1 MTNFPTK
8 EAAFELATTRLN
20 NHATDTRQFH
30 ILTERTIEKSFGW
43 VFVYEVKTAGNEN
56 TSEPAQLIRPAIVNK
71 HSQQVIGNLIDQ
83 PIETTIKLYEKLLAE
98 SKAIAESWCLTFS
111 PEVVKDSAL
120 KQLAE
125 KAKKAGFYEITGNT
139 TDV

>member
-56 TSEPAQLIRPAIVNK
+56 TSESAQLIRPVIVNK
-71 HSQQVIGNLIDQ
+71 HSQQVIGNSIDQ
-83 PIETTIKLYEKLLAE
+83 SVDTTIKEYEKLLAE
-98 SKAIAESWCLTFS
+98 SKDIAEGWCLTLN
-111 PEVVKDSAL
+111 PRDGKTSAL
-120 KQLAE
+120 KELAG
-125 KAKKAGFYEITGNT
+125 KAKKAGFYEISGKVK
-139 TDV
+139 DV